1 MLISAFLPEESSM
14 TYNGTDRRDNNNER
28 RKTGEG
34 KPPPGTVIDRRLGL
48 EPRTNEAADPRSGRK
63 TSLVPNS
70 KANSKASS
78 KASPTAPGKGKPKE
92 SIPTDPTDNGH
103 TGLERKRGR
112 GRRLS
117 EFTKSAEEGEMTTE
131 QFLFLMAIDAFKKG
145 NDRMFPT
152 WTDVLEVIRLL
163 GYRKTMPTELN
174 LTNAEDWLE
183 RSDSPANVRPDRWAG
198 RFTHADIKDESA
210 ISTSKKVGPKTE
222 EELTDEALEAF
233 EAAFGDEA
241 EEFLGDEFDTDLGD
255 GFDEGLEDGFSE
267 AA

>member
-1 MLISAFLPEESSM
+1 MA
-14 TYNGTDRRDNNNER
+14 YNGEDRRGCNDR
-28 RKTGEG
+28 RKKSDG

-48 EPRTNEAADPRSGRK
+48 DPRKTADSRK
-63 TSLVPNS
+63 NRKASLVPNG
-70 KANSKASS
+70 SS
-78 KASPTAPGKGKPKE
+78 STAPSDSTPADE
-92 SIPTDPTDNGH
+92 NI

-131 QFLFLMAIDAFKKG
+131 QFLFLMAVDAFKKG

-163 GYRKTMPTELN
+163 GYRKTMPSDLN
-174 LTNAEDWLE
+174 LPAAEDWLE
-183 RSDSPANVRPDRWAG
+183 RSDSPANVRPDRWAE
-198 RFTHADIKDESA
+198 RFTE
-210 ISTSKKVGPKTE
+210 TGSKAGGSPSGTGPKDGLKSE

-233 EAAFGDEA
+233 EAAFG
-241 EEFLGDEFDTDLGD
+241 EEDDAGVDFDMDSD
-255 GFDEGLEDGFSE
+255 VDDGFSE